1 MDLKQQVEAASDHL
15 NETGVHTD
23 HNVNLEVVISKDEK
37 FKDKYVLS
45 GLVQ

>member
-37 FKDKYVLS
+37 FRDKFVLS